1 MLLAPLT
8 AACLAAAAHSYQ
20 LPPVYLSAILK
31 QEGGRV
37 GQAVLNTN
45 GTYDLGPFQINSSWG
60 PAIGQ
65 YWHVSALRGLLFVR
79 DNGCAN
85 ATIAAAI
92 LKYYLRETKGDYP
105 KAIGFYHSHT
115 EALAAVYRKAVLATA
130 ATLLQ
135 PVAGPPPV
143 VYRVPTPHYI
153 TRLDPKLVRAPG
165 SASRQGTPRKDASCD
180 PLCFVR

>member
-1 MLLAPLT
+1 MCADVVLGPLT
-8 AACLAAAAHSYQ
+8 AACIAAAAHNYQ

-31 QEGGRV
+31 TEGGRV

-45 GTYDLGPFQINSSWG
+45 GTYDLGPFQINSAWG

-65 YWHVSALRGLLFVR
+65 YWRVSVPQALAWVR

-85 ATIAAAI
+85 ALVASAI
-92 LKYYLRETKGDYP
+92 LRKYLNEGKGDYP

-115 EALAAVYRKAVLATA
+115 EALAAGYRKTVLDTA
-130 ATLLQ
+130 ASLLL
-135 PVAGPPPV
+135 PLANPGP

-153 TRLDPKLVRAPG
+153 TTLDPHLISAPG
-165 SASRQGTPRKDASCD
+165 AANR
-180 PLCFVR
+180 